1 MAKLEPSLPGDKHN
15 AGYDEHGKARQQPD
29 KEHKTGAG
37 VNREINEGSDLEARW
52 NGHAGPDGV
61 LAAAS
66 EGAPEVDGK
75 AEPPGTRQ
83 TQEAEPLGM
92 LEKQGA
98 ELN

>member
-1 MAKLEPSLPGDKHN
+1 MERHDNNPTKN
-15 AGYDEHGKARQQPD
+15 
-29 KEHKTGAG
+29 KTRAG
-37 VNREINEGSDLEARW
+37 VNREIHEGSDLEARRKS
-52 NGHAGPDGV
+52 HTDPDGV